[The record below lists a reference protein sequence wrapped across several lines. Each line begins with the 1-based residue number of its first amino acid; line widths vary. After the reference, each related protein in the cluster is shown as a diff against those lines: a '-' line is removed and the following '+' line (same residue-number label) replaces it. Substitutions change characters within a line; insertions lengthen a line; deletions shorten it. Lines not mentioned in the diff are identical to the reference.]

1 MRDLLLLVLIKFS
14 KSCLNNNEGVFMF
27 DFLKR
32 RTMMPLI
39 ALASAF
45 TLLGCGQKEAA
56 KPPAPASAPVTSQLK
71 IGFVYV
77 GPIGDAGWTF
87 AHDQGRKAIEAQ
99 FGDKVKTTFVENVPE
114 GADAERVFRD
124 LANQG
129 NQLIFGTSFGY
140 MEPMLKVAKDFPAVK
155 FEHATGYKTAANLG
169 VYEART
175 YEGAYLA
182 GVVAGK
188 ITKSNKLGVVGSIP
202 IPEVIRNIDAFT
214 LGAQSVNPKV
224 TTRAI
229 WVNKWFDPG
238 REREAAL
245 ALIGQGVDVLIQN
258 TDSRATLQVAEEK
271 GVHGFGWDSDM
282 SKYGPEAHLASAAI
296 DWAPF
301 YKKVVGDM
309 LAGTWKTDDIWWGV
323 KEDSIKLL
331 SPNPSL
337 PDDVKKL
344 LIEKTVAIRE
354 GKLHPFQGP
363 FSDQAGK
370 EKIAA
375 GKVLEGKELKG
386 IDFYVKGVEGSIP
399 K

>member
-1 MRDLLLLVLIKFS
+1 
-14 KSCLNNNEGVFMF
+14 MF

-32 RTMMPLI
+32 RTMMSVI
-39 ALASAF
+39 VLAFAF
-45 TLLGCGQKEAA
+45 TLFGCSQKEEA
-56 KPPAPASAPVTSQLK
+56 KPAASAPAAASATAPALLK

-77 GPIGDAGWTF
+77 GPVGDAGWSF
-87 AHDQGRKAIEAQ
+87 AHDQARKAIEAQ
-99 FGDKVKTTFVENVPE
+99 YGDKVKTTFVENVPE

-124 LANQG
+124 LASQG

-140 MEPMLKVAKDFPAVK
+140 MEPMLKVAKDFPNVK
-155 FEHATGYKTAANLG
+155 FEHATGYKTTANLG

-188 ITKSNKLGVVGSIP
+188 MTKSNKLGVVGSIP

-238 REREAAL
+238 KEREAAL
-245 ALIGQGVDVLIQN
+245 ALIGHGVDVLIQN
-258 TDSRATLQVAEEK
+258 TDSPATLQVAEEK
-271 GVHGFGWDSDM
+271 GIYAFGWDSDM
-282 SKYGPEAHLASAAI
+282 AKFGPKAHLASASI
-296 DWAPF
+296 DWAPY

-309 LAGTWKTDDIWWGV
+309 LGAAWKADDIWWGV
-323 KEDSIKLL
+323 REDSIKLA

-337 PDDVKKL
+337 PADVKKL
-344 LIEKTVAIRE
+344 LDDKTAAIKE

-363 FSDQAGK
+363 FSDQSGK
-370 EKIAA
+370 EMIAA
-375 GKVLEGKELKG
+375 GKVMDGKELKG
-386 IDFYVKGVEGSIP
+386 INFYVKGVEGTIP